1 MTSEELKQEIAE
13 HKSAKPKEWRDGQF
27 VFNYINCVY
36 GELARAVQFN
46 DNVDC
51 FYNDNEIDKFIDCCV
66 KRINE
71 YERRNK

>member
-13 HKSAKPKEWRDGQF
+13 QKSAKPKDWREGQF
-27 VFNYINCVY
+27 VFNYIEQVY
-36 GELARAVQFN
+36 GGLARAVQFN

-51 FYNDNEIDKFIDCCV
+51 FYNDSEIDKFIDCCV